1 MNENIEKIIKET
13 IRDLVEKEM
22 ANILKEGKGE
32 LEAIIQ
38 EVVKEKLNPYLTS
51 GEIKVKAP
59 SAREIFQGQKKPGRY
74 LYCVAEGNKKI
85 SFGKIGIEGE
95 EVYTI
100 PYQDLCLVVHN
111 SPLEPY
117 QSEDENKVKEWVI
130 THQKVIDGAWN
141 RFGNILPLGFDTII
155 KSEKDV
161 TPEENLY
168 KWLEDDYENLKQKLD
183 KFRGKAEYA
192 VQISWDPKVIGRK
205 LIETN
210 EEIKKLD
217 QEIKSKSEGA
227 AYMYKE
233 KLEGALKKEM
243 EKEAN
248 RYFKDF
254 YQRIKNCVDDIQI
267 GKLKKEGG
275 KQMLMNLSCLTNK
288 DNYKELGEEL
298 EKIKNREGFFVHFTG
313 PWPPYTFVS
322 YGG

>member
-1 MNENIEKIIKET
+1 MNENLKKIKKDYNPPT
-13 IRDLVEKEM
+13 TQQ
-22 ANILKEGKGE
+22 GKPHR
-32 LEAIIQ
+32 Q
-38 EVVKEKLNPYLTS
+38 
-51 GEIKVKAP
+51 
-59 SAREIFQGQKKPGRY
+59 GRY

-95 EVYTI
+95 EVYTT
-100 PYQDLCLVVHN
+100 PYKDLSLVVHN
-111 SPLEPY
+111 CSLEPY

-130 THQKVIDGAWN
+130 THQNVIDEAWK

-192 VQISWDPKVIGRK
+192 VQISWDPKVIGQK

-210 EEIKKLD
+210 EEIKKLAKA
-217 QEIKSKSEGA
+217 IKSKPEGA
-227 AYMYKE
+227 AYLYKE
-233 KLEGALKKEM
+233 KLESALKKEM

-248 RYFKDF
+248 QCFKDF

-267 GKLKKEGG
+267 GKLKKEEG
-275 KQMLMNLSCLTNK
+275 KQMLMNLSCLTDK
-288 DNYKELGEEL
+288 DKYKILGEKL